1 MFIHDQFCKVW
12 NEKFLADLIAK
23 AKWYKIQL
31 YMDLTESAGQIRTY
45 PAQGQS

>member
-23 AKWYKIQL
+23 AMVQIQL

-45 PAQGQS
+45 PAQGQP